1 MREAKRNS
9 ESSSTDEVGQGELYC
24 PAYALKVE
32 TGPQKKQHPPGKAKE
47 KAEQDDT
54 KEVGNESNRRGE
66 RKGKNG
72 NEEGHQ
78 GRRDEHDHLEL
89 LQREESSKPSSKL

>member
-1 MREAKRNS
+1 MVVFMQGIQKKKSKDRMREAKRNS

-47 KAEQDDT
+47 K
-54 KEVGNESNRRGE
+54 VGLIAMSKSMVWLRGLGPIILIHST
-66 RKGKNG
+66 RYLDK
-72 NEEGHQ
+72 
-78 GRRDEHDHLEL
+78 
-89 LQREESSKPSSKL
+89 SA